1 MVVAVAALLAAVVAA
16 AGITQ
21 MTQLI
26 ILVKTV

>member
-1 MVVAVAALLAAVVAA
+1 MVVEAVELLAEVVAA
-16 AGITQ
+16 VDTTQ